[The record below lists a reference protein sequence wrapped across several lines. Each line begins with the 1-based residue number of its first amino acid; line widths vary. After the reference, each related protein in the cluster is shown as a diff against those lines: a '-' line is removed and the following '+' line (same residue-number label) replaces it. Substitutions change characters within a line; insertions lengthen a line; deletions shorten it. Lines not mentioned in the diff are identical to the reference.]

1 VVLPSGLVV
10 TVAWSGKRVQIAT
23 LGKAPFKGRATR
35 KGRLTT
41 RKGKLVARA
50 SIRGRKLTLTL
61 APGVKAAR
69 LKGTYMLKVSGRKA
83 VKVRLR

>member
-1 VVLPSGLVV
+1 M
-10 TVAWSGKRVQIAT
+10 
-23 LGKAPFKGRATR
+23 
-35 KGRLTT
+35 
-41 RKGKLVARA
+41 ARA

-69 LKGTYMLKVSGRKA
+69 LKGTYVLKVSGRKA